1 MQISLVHSE
10 GLERTF
16 DIAIPPDQ
24 IEPRISGKL
33 RELAGRVRIDG
44 FRPGKVPLRVVEKR
58 YGSQVRL
65 EVCQEAMEQAF
76 RAAVVEKQLRPV
88 GQPQLEPKSV
98 ADGKPLE
105 FSARFEVY
113 PEFEVQLPAQF
124 EFKRPLVSVTDNDL
138 NVVIERIRD
147 QQKTWREVE
156 RTAVKGD
163 QIKIDFIGRID
174 DIPFEGGEA
183 TDYDLVLG
191 SHVLVDDF
199 ETKLEGSKATET
211 RRVSISFPSDY
222 GVERLRGKNAQ
233 FDVTIKSVSEPVL
246 PELTEAF
253 LMQFGAD
260 ITSIDAFRGQVRR
273 NVEREV
279 ASAVRAKLKDQVI
292 ELLLNSVR
300 PQLPRALVQSEIA
313 SRITRLRAQFANSGL
328 QPDIVNVDPARHEE
342 AAKRSVALGL
352 IVAQILSKNAISV
365 TPGELRLAVEERAAT
380 YDEPSA
386 VISWYYQSRERLAE
400 LEALLLEN
408 KAVDWVVSKGN
419 VVDEHMV
426 VDSLLKP

>member
-98 ADGKPLE
+98 ADGQPLE

-113 PEFEVQLPAQF
+113 PEFEVQLPAHF
-124 EFKRPLVSVTDNDL
+124 EFKRPLVSITDNDL

-156 RTAVKGD
+156 RAAAKGD
-163 QIKIDFIGRID
+163 QTKIDFIGRID
-174 DIPFEGGEA
+174 DVPFEGGEA

-211 RRVSISFPSDY
+211 RRVSINFPTDY

-233 FDVTIKSVSEPVL
+233 FDVTIKSVSEPIL
-246 PELTEAF
+246 PELTGAF
-253 LMQFGAD
+253 LAQFGAD
-260 ITSIDAFRGQVRR
+260 ITSIDAFRSQVRR

-292 ELLLNSVR
+292 ELLLKSVR
-300 PQLPRALVQSEIA
+300 PQLPRVLVQSEIA

-365 TPGELRLAVEERAAT
+365 TPNVLRQAVEERAAT

-386 VISWYYQSRERLAE
+386 VLSWY
-400 LEALLLEN
+400 
-408 KAVDWVVSKGN
+408 
-419 VVDEHMV
+419 
-426 VDSLLKP
+426 